1 MIQEGVHW
9 SSQSLSVPIK
19 HQCPSF
25 PLTAKYSQSVSWGM
39 LKSIQTAILTHHSEN
54 MPTLH
59 RKKLILELNPG
70 LSCLRPLRQQSAS
83 APAAHPYKP
92 AQASALW
99 LFFPPDSRCRMVC
112 QAAATGL
119 VFLWAQAEV
128 NRIAVSSCASQRST
142 QDTLWLL
149 QCLHLFTPGS
159 LHLERERGLA
169 ASVWHTHTHSL
180 THSLSLLLW
189 LCWLDGHDSDIYPNK
204 CRYYSL

>member
-1 MIQEGVHW
+1 ME
-9 SSQSLSVPIK
+9 
-19 HQCPSF
+19 
-25 PLTAKYSQSVSWGM
+25 
-39 LKSIQTAILTHHSEN
+39 SIQTAILTHHSEN

-70 LSCLRPLRQQSAS
+70 LSCLRSLRQQSAS

-92 AQASALW
+92 AQASAFW
-99 LFFPPDSRCRMVC
+99 MFFPPDSRCRKMC

-119 VFLWAQAEV
+119 VLLWAQAEV
-128 NRIAVSSCASQRST
+128 NRIAVSACASQRST

-149 QCLHLFTPGS
+149 QWLHLFTPGS

-180 THSLSLLLW
+180 THSLFLSCFRFVGLMDMILTSIPTNVVTTASKSKIK
-189 LCWLDGHDSDIYPNK
+189 CQGDNK
-204 CRYYSL
+204 TTHFFPSTWMQHTNRCLYY